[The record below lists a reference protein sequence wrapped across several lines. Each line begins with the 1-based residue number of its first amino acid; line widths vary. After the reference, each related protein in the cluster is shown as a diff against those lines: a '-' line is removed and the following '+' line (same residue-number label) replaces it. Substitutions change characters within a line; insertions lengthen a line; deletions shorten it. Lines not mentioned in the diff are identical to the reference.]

1 MKDCYS
7 VANGG
12 GVFFLALPVI
22 TLTQNGNSIECRQK
36 GIPMG
41 ASQLQ
46 IEEINKLLRA
56 VDDRIE
62 SSMLDLEKLDEIK
75 DADAYHAL
83 EVQIRALK
91 DQQRMLSKRW
101 SALTVGFLDT
111 R

>member
-1 MKDCYS
+1 
-7 VANGG
+7 
-12 GVFFLALPVI
+12 
-22 TLTQNGNSIECRQK
+22 
-36 GIPMG
+36 MG

-46 IEEINKLLRA
+46 IEEINELIRA

-62 SSMLDLEKLDEIK
+62 SLMLDLEKLDEIK
-75 DADAYHAL
+75 NADAYHAL

-101 SALTVGFLDT
+101 RALTEGFLDK